1 MRVPPSALA
10 TLAFAMFVTPAA
22 AAHWAVDHAKSSL
35 GFTVAWSGEPFSA
48 TFRNWNADIAFD
60 PSDLSHARIAA
71 SIDLASEASD
81 TPDSDSGL
89 KGPEGFW
96 VERFRIARFESNAI
110 SSSGGNKYL
119 ARGTLSLHGLTR
131 EIALPFTLD
140 IQGDKARASG
150 RVRVLRTDFGLGTGE
165 WAAPTPIAHEVD
177 IRLDIAAKKLP

>member
-1 MRVPPSALA
+1 MRVPPCGLA
-10 TLAFAMFVTPAA
+10 TLAFAMFVTPADA
-22 AAHWAVDHAKSSL
+22 ARWAVDHAKSSL
-35 GFTVAWSGEPFSA
+35 GFIVAWSGEPFLA
-48 TFRNWNADIAFD
+48 TFHKWNADIAFD

-81 TPDSDSGL
+81 TPDNDDGL

-110 SSSGGNKYL
+110 SSSGGNKYV
-119 ARGTLSLHGLTR
+119 ARGTLSLHGVTR
-131 EIALPFTLD
+131 EISLPFTLD
-140 IQGDKARASG
+140 IQGDTARASG

>member
-1 MRVPPSALA
+1 VRALLSALA
-10 TLAFAMFVTPAA
+10 TVAFAMFVTPAD

-35 GFTVAWSGEPFSA
+35 GFTVNWSGEPFSA
-48 TFRNWNADIAFD
+48 TFRNWNADIALD
-60 PSDLSHARIAA
+60 PADLSHARIVA

-81 TPDSDSGL
+81 TPDNDAGL

-110 SSSGGNKYL
+110 SSGGGNKFL

-140 IQGDKARASG
+140 IQGDSAHASG
-150 RVRVLRTDFGLGTGE
+150 RVRVLRTDFALGTGE